1 MKVRHMALAILV
13 ALVAQTTLAWLSGTA
28 RLNVDL
34 PLVAVVFTAL
44 AAGPMAGFL
53 AGAVAGGAQ
62 DLLSGGIVG
71 VSGLSKSLVGLAV
84 GGIGAQILASGV
96 LVRLVMVAAATVVH
110 AWGFI
115 AIYALMPQ
123 IGPPGAW
130 GVILAQAAAN
140 TAAALV
146 AVALLRHG
154 PGWSK
159 AWRQR
164 GRPAF
169 RPRRIG

>member
-1 MKVRHMALAILV
+1 MKVRHMALAILI

-28 RLNVDL
+28 RVNVDL

-44 AAGPMAGFL
+44 AAGPMAAFL
-53 AGAVAGGAQ
+53 AGAVAGCAQ

-84 GGIGAQILASGV
+84 GGVSAQILASGV
-96 LVRLVMVAAATVVH
+96 VIRVLMVAAATVVH
-110 AWGFI
+110 AWAFI

-123 IGPPGAW
+123 IGPSGAW

-140 TAAALV
+140 TA
-146 AVALLRHG
+146 VALAVVAAIRHG
-154 PGWSK
+154 PGVSRKW
-159 AWRQR
+159 R